1 MSIGQCG
8 GKSTPKQTWEN
19 IYSRFIYFFSG
30 QFQSLFIFIAKPRAR
45 VETEHSVGMRKWL
58 PELGTDEPVL
68 MREHCVMGSW
78 SRKVR

>member
-1 MSIGQCG
+1 MGAKVLPSKLGRT
-8 GKSTPKQTWEN
+8 STRGSY
-19 IYSRFIYFFSG
+19 IFFSG

-58 PELGTDEPVL
+58 PESGTHEPVL